1 MHFYNRNNINLFRI
15 IYLYLASFAM
25 TTDKFVVSCDKD
37 AVYLSRDKANHMFLI
52 EFRAHNPKIRID
64 VLLTFDIYKMMY
76 ELNKDLFDSHH
87 IAYPD
92 PTDPSRAEILFI
104 FKSIMGLGER
114 YTHVYTHM
122 PHLHQS
128 QSQLQQSQNQTQV
141 IQISSANVPKTGDD
155 ASSLRHMI
163 PKRAEQIDS
172 DNSNITIHVQP
183 DGHTIQF
190 HYKFKLQMSKPD
202 DMIAIPPFVDK
213 AISTMMKTIFVR
225 MKQFIEC
232 LG

>member
-1 MHFYNRNNINLFRI
+1 
-15 IYLYLASFAM
+15 M
-25 TTDKFVVSCDKD
+25 TCDKD
-37 AVYLSRDKANHMFLI
+37 SVYLSRDKANHMYLI
-52 EFRAHNPKIRID
+52 EFRSHNPKIRID
-64 VLLTFDIYKMMY
+64 ALLTFDIYKMMY
-76 ELNKDLFDSHH
+76 ELNKDLFDSYH
-87 IAYPD
+87 IAHPD
-92 PTDPSRAEILFI
+92 PADPSRAELLFI

-114 YTHVYTHM
+114 YTHVHTHM
-122 PHLHQS
+122 PHLLH
-128 QSQLQQSQNQTQV
+128 QNQSHEV
-141 IQISSANVPKTGDD
+141 IQVSSVNVPKGYDT
-155 ASSLRHMI
+155 SLLKHLI

-172 DNSNITIHVQP
+172 DNSNITVHVQP

-202 DMIAIPPFVDK
+202 DLIAIPPFVDK

>member
-1 MHFYNRNNINLFRI
+1 
-15 IYLYLASFAM
+15 M
-25 TTDKFVVSCDKD
+25 TEKFTMTCDKD
-37 AVYLSRDKANHMFLI
+37 SVYLSRDKANHMYLI

-64 VLLTFDIYKMMY
+64 ALLTFDIYKMMY
-76 ELNKDLFDSHH
+76 ELNKDLFDSYH

-92 PTDPSRAEILFI
+92 PADPSRAELLFI

-114 YTHVYTHM
+114 YTHVHTHM
-122 PHLHQS
+122 PHLLH
-128 QSQLQQSQNQTQV
+128 QNQSHEV
-141 IQISSANVPKTGDD
+141 IQINSVNVPKGSN
-155 ASSLRHMI
+155 ALLLKYLI

-190 HYKFKLQMSKPD
+190 HYKFKLKMSKPD
-202 DMIAIPPFVDK
+202 DLIAIPPFVDK
-213 AISTMMKTIFVR
+213 AIGTMMKTIFVR

>member
-1 MHFYNRNNINLFRI
+1 
-15 IYLYLASFAM
+15 M
-25 TTDKFVVSCDKD
+25 TEKFVMTCDKD
-37 AVYLSRDKANHMFLI
+37 SVYLSRDKANHMYLI

-64 VLLTFDIYKMMY
+64 ALLTFDIYKMMY
-76 ELNKDLFDSHH
+76 ELNKDLFDSYH

-92 PTDPSRAEILFI
+92 PADPSRAELLFI

-114 YTHVYTHM
+114 YTHVHTHM
-122 PHLHQS
+122 PHLLH
-128 QSQLQQSQNQTQV
+128 QNQSHEV
-141 IQISSANVPKTGDD
+141 IQINSVNVPKGSN
-155 ASSLRHMI
+155 ALLLKYLI

-190 HYKFKLQMSKPD
+190 HYKFKLKMSKPD
-202 DMIAIPPFVDK
+202 DLIAIPPFVDK
-213 AISTMMKTIFVR
+213 AIGTMMKTIFVR

>member
-1 MHFYNRNNINLFRI
+1 
-15 IYLYLASFAM
+15 M
-25 TTDKFVVSCDKD
+25 TCDKD
-37 AVYLSRDKANHMFLI
+37 AVYLSRDKANHMYLI

-64 VLLTFDIYKMMY
+64 ALLNFDIYKMMY
-76 ELNKDLFDSHH
+76 ELNKDLFASYH
-87 IAYPD
+87 IAFPD
-92 PTDPSRAEILFI
+92 PANPSFAELMFI

-122 PHLHQS
+122 PHLLNPVSSS
-128 QSQLQQSQNQTQV
+128 QMQQEQEVQV
-141 IQISSANVPKTGDD
+141 IQISGANVPKETETT
-155 ASSLRHMI
+155 SLLRHLV

-190 HYKFKLQMSKPD
+190 HYKFKLQLSKPD
-202 DMIAIPPFVDK
+202 DVISIPPFVDK
-213 AISTMMKTIFVR
+213 AIGTMMKTIFVR
-225 MKQFIEC
+225 MKKFIEC